1 MERRKGAI
9 PLGSPRLIMNS
20 TVTSAINFGLSA
32 LIFAMVL
39 AYALSPITN
48 IQKEFEISPG
58 TVDTVYS
65 VQTKIPEEVLFTGTE
80 VISSIYKLNLDG
92 ITVKVNGITFGTPK
106 DVKDKLFHISKYANY
121 SQTITYDT
129 KGKVA
134 YITYTSK

>member
-1 MERRKGAI
+1 
-9 PLGSPRLIMNS
+9 MNS
-20 TVTSAINFGLSA
+20 SVYSAINIGLSA
-32 LIFAMVL
+32 LLFAITL

-65 VQTKIPEEVLFTGTE
+65 VQTKIPEEVLFSGAE

-92 ITVKVNGITFGTPK
+92 ITVKVNGTTFSTPK
-106 DVKDKLFHISKYANY
+106 DVKDKLSYISKYANY
-121 SQTITYDT
+121 SQSITYDT

-134 YITYTSK
+134 YISYVTK